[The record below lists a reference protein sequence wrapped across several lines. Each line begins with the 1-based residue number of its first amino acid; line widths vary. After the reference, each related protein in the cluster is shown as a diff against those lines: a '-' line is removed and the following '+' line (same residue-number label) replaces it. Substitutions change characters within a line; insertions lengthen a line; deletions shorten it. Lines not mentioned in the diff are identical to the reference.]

1 MLSPL
6 FVSILLVISIL
17 LIILLSSKYKFNTFF
32 VLLIV
37 SILVGLIANFSGE
50 DVIKSLKTGFGHTL
64 EKIGL
69 LIILGTTLGVILDRT
84 KATLSIANY
93 ILQKTGEKSAGLA
106 ITLIGFIIGLPI
118 FCDSGFIVLSGLLHS
133 LSKKVRN
140 SHVFFTVCLAGALYA
155 VHCLVPP
162 HPGITAAAG
171 QLNVELGQT
180 MLLGTLLAIPST
192 VVVYFWAKFAG
203 KKYNNLYEEQIETTD
218 SIDYQ
223 LFEGSLP
230 NPLHAFLPIL
240 FPIFL
245 ISLKSLV
252 LLNATIFPEKMV
264 SIIKFLGE
272 PITALFIGILLALS
286 LFKTFQ
292 KSEINHLLESAI
304 EKSGPILAIIAV
316 GGVFG
321 EIIKMLDLGKVYG
334 EIISE
339 LHLGIFIPFILTAI
353 FKTAQGSSTVAI
365 ISSASIILPLLP
377 SLGLDSEWGKQIT
390 LMAMGAGS
398 MMVSHANDA
407 YFWVVSRFA
416 NIGTELTLKSY
427 TIMTILM
434 GLATFI
440 SICILH
446 YFHG

>member
-50 DVIKSLKTGFGHTL
+50 EVIKSLKTGFGHTL

-133 LSKKVRN
+133 LSKKVKN
-140 SHVFFTVCLAGALYA
+140 SHVFFTVCLAGALYS

-192 VVVYFWAKFAG
+192 IVVYFWGKFAG
-203 KKYNNLYEEQIETTD
+203 KKYNCLYQDQTAELLDFQD
-218 SIDYQ
+218 
-223 LFEGSLP
+223 FEGDFP
-230 NPLHAFLPIL
+230 NPFHSFLPII

-245 ISLKSLV
+245 ISIKSLI
-252 LLNATIFPEKMV
+252 LLNPTIFPEQIV
-264 SIIKFLGE
+264 TIIKFLGE
-272 PITALFIGILLALS
+272 RITALFIGILLALS
-286 LFKTFQ
+286 LFKTLE
-292 KSEINHLLESAI
+292 KSEINNLLEGAI
-304 EKSGPILAIIAV
+304 EKSGPILAIIAI
-316 GGVFG
+316 GGAFG

-334 EIISE
+334 EMIAE

-365 ISSASIILPLLP
+365 ISSASIILPLLS

-390 LMAMGAGS
+390 LMSMGAGS

-416 NIGTELTLKSY
+416 NISTELALKSY

-434 GLATFI
+434 GLTTFL